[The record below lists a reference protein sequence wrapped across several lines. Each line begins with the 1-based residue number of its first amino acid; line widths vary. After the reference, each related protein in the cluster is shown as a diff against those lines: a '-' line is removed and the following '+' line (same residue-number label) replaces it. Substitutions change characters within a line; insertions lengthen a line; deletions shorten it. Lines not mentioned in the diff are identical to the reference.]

1 MTLHSVFLI
10 PQELS
15 RPDPSPKKKKRSRP
29 FSCWNRCPRAI
40 LVTAVTSGLRRS
52 RAIFLGSIESISWGP
67 LGVGEEL
74 TLPETSAGVGWT
86 LVWKGRC
93 CPLPGAHLAIKI
105 LCNNGR
111 GSLWTQATQL
121 LSSKPLNTYF
131 SFCSPPSL
139 SLVPRGCPIPHLRA
153 AQSMAVGGG
162 NPHSPVTPQFV
173 RIA

>member
-1 MTLHSVFLI
+1 MSSSFPKNCQDLI
-10 PQELS
+10 LLQ
-15 RPDPSPKKKKRSRP
+15 KKKRSRP

-52 RAIFLGSIESISWGP
+52 RAIFLGSIASISWGP

-74 TLPETSAGVGWT
+74 TRPETSAGVGWT
-86 LVWKGRC
+86 VVWKGRC

-139 SLVPRGCPIPHLRA
+139 SLVPRGCRFLISVLPRA
-153 AQSMAVGGG
+153 WRLEEEIHTAL
-162 NPHSPVTPQFV
+162 
-173 RIA
+173 